1 MKNYLIVFSNDVH
14 NNVSLE
20 AANLEDLKNELVNE
34 ELMNEN
40 EEISDFSWSVFE
52 NGILIQGQHLLLLV
66 WPWGPPMLYLGNN

>member
-20 AANLEDLKNELVNE
+20 AANLKDLKNELVNE

-40 EEISDFSWSVFE
+40 EEISDFSWRVFE
-52 NGILIQGQHLLLLV
+52 NGILIQG
-66 WPWGPPMLYLGNN
+66 

>member
-52 NGILIQGQHLLLLV
+52 NGILIQG
-66 WPWGPPMLYLGNN
+66 

>member
-1 MKNYLIVFSNDVH
+1 MKNYLIVFSNDIH
-14 NNVSLE
+14 DNVSLE

-52 NGILIQGQHLLLLV
+52 NGILIQG
-66 WPWGPPMLYLGNN
+66 

>member
-1 MKNYLIVFSNDVH
+1 MKNYLIVFSNYVH
-14 NNVSLE
+14 DNVSLE

-52 NGILIQGQHLLLLV
+52 NGILIQG
-66 WPWGPPMLYLGNN
+66 

>member
-14 NNVSLE
+14 DNVSLE
-20 AANLEDLKNELVNE
+20 AANLEDLKNELINE

-52 NGILIQGQHLLLLV
+52 NGILIQG
-66 WPWGPPMLYLGNN
+66 

>member
-14 NNVSLE
+14 DNVSLE

-52 NGILIQGQHLLLLV
+52 NGILIQG
-66 WPWGPPMLYLGNN
+66 

>member
-14 NNVSLE
+14 NNISLE

-52 NGILIQGQHLLLLV
+52 NGILIQG
-66 WPWGPPMLYLGNN
+66 

>member
-34 ELMNEN
+34 ELMNKN
-40 EEISDFSWSVFE
+40 EEISDFSWTIFE
-52 NGILIQGQHLLLLV
+52 NGILIQG
-66 WPWGPPMLYLGNN
+66 

>member
-14 NNVSLE
+14 NNISLE

-40 EEISDFSWSVFE
+40 EEISDFSWSIFE
-52 NGILIQGQHLLLLV
+52 NGTLIQG
-66 WPWGPPMLYLGNN
+66 

>member
-40 EEISDFSWSVFE
+40 EEISDFNWSVFE
-52 NGILIQGQHLLLLV
+52 NGTLIQG
-66 WPWGPPMLYLGNN
+66 

>member
-1 MKNYLIVFSNDVH
+1 MKNYLIIFSNDVH
-14 NNVSLE
+14 DNVSLE

-52 NGILIQGQHLLLLV
+52 NGILIQG
-66 WPWGPPMLYLGNN
+66 

>member
-14 NNVSLE
+14 DNVSLE
-20 AANLEDLKNELVNE
+20 AANLEDLKNELINE

-52 NGILIQGQHLLLLV
+52 NGTLIQG
-66 WPWGPPMLYLGNN
+66 

>member
-34 ELMNEN
+34 EIMNEN

-52 NGILIQGQHLLLLV
+52 NGILIQG
-66 WPWGPPMLYLGNN
+66 

>member
-14 NNVSLE
+14 DNVSLE

-40 EEISDFSWSVFE
+40 EEISDFSWRVFE
-52 NGILIQGQHLLLLV
+52 NGILIQG
-66 WPWGPPMLYLGNN
+66 

>member
-40 EEISDFSWSVFE
+40 EEISDFSWRVFE
-52 NGILIQGQHLLLLV
+52 NGILIQG
-66 WPWGPPMLYLGNN
+66 

>member
-40 EEISDFSWSVFE
+40 EEISDFSWSIFE
-52 NGILIQGQHLLLLV
+52 NGILIQG
-66 WPWGPPMLYLGNN
+66 

>member
-20 AANLEDLKNELVNE
+20 AANLEDLKNELINE

-52 NGILIQGQHLLLLV
+52 NGILIQG
-66 WPWGPPMLYLGNN
+66 

>member
-1 MKNYLIVFSNDVH
+1 MKNYLIVFLNDIH

-20 AANLEDLKNELVNE
+20 AANLEDLKNELINE

-52 NGILIQGQHLLLLV
+52 NGILIQG
-66 WPWGPPMLYLGNN
+66 